1 MNKIFC
7 LETEWDKSI
16 QDLKKKSAAKSL
28 LEFLENTLEIPYA
41 FRQVATSQDFE
52 YYINHLRFNSYK
64 AYDMIYLCF
73 HGAKSVIEFAN
84 GVNLNLKTFA
94 NKNLNL
100 FENRNVHFG
109 SCSSLRMK
117 AEEIK
122 EFKEHTNARMI
133 TGYTKDVDFMTSFV
147 FELWLLNVIA
157 THPNYTAKGIIARA
171 NAEMP
176 SYVKKFGFVA
186 Y

>member
-28 LEFLENTLEIPYA
+28 LEFIENTMNIPYA

-52 YYINHLRFNSYK
+52 YYINHLNYSSYS
-64 AYDMIYLCF
+64 AYDMVYLCF
-73 HGAKSVIEFAN
+73 HGAKSAIEFAN
-84 GVNLNLKTFA
+84 GVNLNLRTFA
-94 NKNLNL
+94 NKHENL
-100 FENRNVHFG
+100 FLNRNVHFG

-117 AEEIK
+117 EEEIK
-122 EFKEHTNARMI
+122 AFKRHTNARMI
-133 TGYTKDVDFMTSFV
+133 TGYTRDVDFMNSFV
-147 FELWLLNVIA
+147 FELWLLSTIA
-157 THPNYTAKGIIARA
+157 AHPNYTAKGVMTRA
-171 NAEMP
+171 VLEMP
-176 SYVKKFGFVA
+176 SHVKKFGFVA